1 MTLGTILLIIIREVL
16 YLLPNNSIFNNLFK
30 EITRDADDHLP
41 ECMEMFILALFIIV
55 RIENNSNY

>member
-16 YLLPNNSIFNNLFK
+16 YLLPNNSIFNNLSK